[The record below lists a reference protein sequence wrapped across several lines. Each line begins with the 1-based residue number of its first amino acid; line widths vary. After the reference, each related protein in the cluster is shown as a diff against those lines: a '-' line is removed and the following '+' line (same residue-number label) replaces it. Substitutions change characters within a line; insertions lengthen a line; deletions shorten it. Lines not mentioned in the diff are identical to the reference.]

1 MKQLS
6 VLLLILLPLVGMA
19 QKEAKPTLP
28 KAEKALKD
36 GKLDEAKTMIDAYTA
51 NQENMV
57 NKKGEPS
64 KNAAKAWFMKG
75 AIYAAI
81 DTTRNEAYTSLD
93 PNPFPTVKESFE
105 KAKQLDPNNKG
116 FLTDAS
122 GIIPIPNETVLT
134 NIAQGYFNK
143 AVAEYQDNKDY
154 KKALEYTENTM
165 YFIPGDTSV
174 LLNAGVYFAPAA
186 EENDK
191 AVKYMQEYIDKGGRS
206 PDPYIMLFG
215 IYRDKDKDYDK
226 ALKIAQEAMKKFP
239 NNPDFPKYELDI
251 YIKTNKLP
259 EARAAM
265 EKQVMA
271 DPKDKES
278 RYYLGVINFELKD
291 YDQAK
296 KWYEESIK
304 IDPTYYEPH
313 YGLAE
318 LSYMPA
324 KEKKTEMNQ
333 LGITPADKKRKL
345 ELDKEYVDLLKKCVP
360 YWEECEKLKEM
371 AKAEPDERVLDT
383 LHNIYLDLGN
393 DAGVARVEKKLK
405 AMGLLD

>member
-6 VLLLILLPLVGMA
+6 VLLLILLPFVGMA
-19 QKEAKPTLP
+19 QKEVKPTLP
-28 KAEKALKD
+28 KTEKALKE

-64 KNAAKAWFMKG
+64 KNAAKAWFLKG
-75 AIYAAI
+75 VIYASI
-81 DTTRNEAYTSLD
+81 DTTKNQAFKSLD
-93 PNPFPTVKESFE
+93 PNPFPTVKESLD
-105 KAKQLDPNNKG
+105 KAKQLEPNNKG

-122 GIIPIPNETVLT
+122 GIIPVPNETVL
-134 NIAQGYFNK
+134 NNLAQSYFNN

-154 KKALEYTENTM
+154 KKALQYTENTM

-186 EENDK
+186 EEDEK
-191 AVKYMQEYIDKGGRS
+191 AVKYMTEYIAKGGKS

-215 IYRDKDKDYDK
+215 IYRDKEKDMDK

-239 NNPDFPKYELDI
+239 NNSDFPKYELDI
-251 YIKTNKLP
+251 YVKTNKLP
-259 EARAAM
+259 EARTAM
-265 EKQVMA
+265 EKQVNA

-278 RYYLGVINFELKD
+278 RYYLGVINYELKD
-291 YDQAK
+291 LDAAK

-304 IDPTYYEPH
+304 VDPTYYEPH

-318 LSYMPA
+318 LSYIDA
-324 KEKKTEMNQ
+324 KTVKQEMNQ
-333 LGITPADKKRKL
+333 LGITPADKKKKL
-345 ELDKEYVDLLKKCVP
+345 ELDKVYVEKLKVALP
-360 YWEECEKLKEM
+360 YFEQCEKLKDQ

-393 DAGVARVEKKLK
+393 DAGVARIEKKLK
-405 AMGLLD
+405 ALGLLD